1 MNHLTKTTRIYKK
14 QKSWAY
20 RVYYNDETGKE
31 RSINHQGFKRRSDA
45 EDAAREIENR
55 RAVSNL
61 DISEK
66 VSFAI
71 FFESWIN
78 TYKIGR
84 YSPSTDSKYQ
94 VALKY
99 IQDYFF
105 DDLLKDITK
114 MEYQGFIDKYSE
126 DHVKDSIYRINGF
139 IRSCVQEAVDE
150 RIIDRNFTRHVVITT
165 NKKGR
170 PADVKYLESDVAS
183 KLRILAKQNA
193 TMSNISACEILFALG
208 TGCRYAE
215 IVGVTW
221 NNVDF
226 KKHTVNI
233 QKTYDYK
240 KRTGF
245 LPTKTESSVRQITIS
260 DDLIRELRLLKMQQ
274 REIFFQQG
282 FRNKNNFVFINKM
295 HTVPSDTSANNVL
308 RRYLKKIYHEK
319 NKAEGMTETENQK
332 KLDSTY
338 LIGFHGLRH
347 THASYLIAH
356 SLSLEY
362 ISQRLGHSSVAIT
375 SKVYI
380 HLLNDYRQRE
390 DTKAMKALDQL

>member
-1 MNHLTKTTRIYKK
+1 MARIKHTLIYKK
-14 QKSWAY
+14 QKVWAY
-20 RVYYNDETGKE
+20 RVYYTGEDGKTH
-31 RSINHQGFKRRSDA
+31 SINKQGFKSKADA

-55 RAVSNL
+55 RAVTRL
-61 DISEK
+61 DIAENI
-66 VSFAI
+66 SFAKY
-71 FFESWIN
+71 FESWIN
-78 TYKIGR
+78 TYKLGR
-84 YSPSTDSKYQ
+84 YSPSTDSKYE
-94 VALKY
+94 VALRF

-114 MEYQGFIDKYSE
+114 MEYQGFIDHYAE
-126 DHVKDSIYRINGF
+126 DHVKDSVYRINGY
-139 IRSCVQEAVDE
+139 IRSCIQEAVEE
-150 RIIDRNFTRHVVITT
+150 RIIDRNFTRNVVVTSK
-165 NKKGR
+165 KKGR
-170 PADVKYLESDVAS
+170 PAEVKYLESDIAS
-183 KLRILAKQNA
+183 QLRILAKQDA
-193 TMSNISACEILFALG
+193 TLSNISACEILFALG

-221 NNVDF
+221 NNIDF
-226 KKHTVNI
+226 EKHTVNI

-260 DDLIRELRLLKMQQ
+260 DELIRELRLLRMQQ

-282 FRNKNNFVFINKM
+282 FKNNKNFVFINKR

-308 RRYLKKIYHEK
+308 RKYLKKIYFEK
-319 NKAEGMTETENQK
+319 NKAKGMNYKENK
-332 KLDSTY
+332 KALDEMY

-356 SLSLEY
+356 GLSLEY
-362 ISQRLGHSSVAIT
+362 ISQRLGHSNVAIT

-380 HLLNDYRQRE
+380 HLLNDYRERE
-390 DTKAMKALDQL
+390 DSKAMKALSEL

>member
-1 MNHLTKTTRIYKK
+1 MKRSRIYKK

-20 RVYYNDETGKE
+20 RVYFTGDDGKIHT
-31 RSINHQGFKRRSDA
+31 INKQGFKTKNDA
-45 EDAAREIENR
+45 QDAAREIENR
-55 RAVSNL
+55 RAVTSLETAEN
-61 DISEK
+61 ITFSRY
-66 VSFAI
+66 
-71 FFESWIN
+71 FESWIN

-84 YSPSTDSKYQ
+84 YSPSTDSKYK
-94 VALKY
+94 VALGF
-99 IQDYFF
+99 IQDYFY

-114 MEYQGFIDKYSE
+114 MEYQGFIDHYAE
-126 DHVKDSIYRINGF
+126 DHVKDSIYRINGY
-139 IRSCVQEAVDE
+139 IRSCIQEAVDE
-150 RIIDRNFTRHVVITT
+150 RIIDRNFTRNVVITT
-165 NKKGR
+165 KKKGR
-170 PADVKYLESDVAS
+170 PSEVKYLESDIAS
-183 KLRILAKQNA
+183 KLRILAKRDA
-193 TMSNISACEILFALG
+193 TLSSISACEILFALG

-221 NNVDF
+221 DNIDF
-226 KKHTVNI
+226 DKHTVNI

-260 DDLIRELRLLKMQQ
+260 DELIRELRLLRMQQ

-282 FRNKNNFVFINKM
+282 FVNRKNFVFINKQ

-308 RRYLKKIYHEK
+308 RKYLKKIYFEK
-319 NKAEGMTETENQK
+319 NKSKGMNDTENQK
-332 KLDSTY
+332 VLDEMY

-356 SLSLEY
+356 GLSLEY
-362 ISQRLGHSSVAIT
+362 ISQRLGHSNVAIT

-380 HLLNDYRQRE
+380 HLLNDYRERE
-390 DTKAMKALDQL
+390 DSKAMKALSEL

>member
-1 MNHLTKTTRIYKK
+1 MARTKHTLIYKK
-14 QKSWAY
+14 QKVWAY
-20 RVYYNDETGKE
+20 RVYYTGEDGKTH
-31 RSINHQGFKRRSDA
+31 SINKQGFKSKADA

-55 RAVSNL
+55 RAVTRL
-61 DISEK
+61 DIAENI
-66 VSFAI
+66 SFAKY
-71 FFESWIN
+71 FESWIN
-78 TYKIGR
+78 TYKLGR
-84 YSPSTDSKYQ
+84 YSPSTDSKYE
-94 VALKY
+94 VALRF

-114 MEYQGFIDKYSE
+114 MEYQGFIDHYAE
-126 DHVKDSIYRINGF
+126 DHVKDSVYRINGY
-139 IRSCVQEAVDE
+139 IRSCIQEAVEE
-150 RIIDRNFTRHVVITT
+150 RIIDRNFTRNVVVTSK
-165 NKKGR
+165 KKGR
-170 PADVKYLESDVAS
+170 PAEVKYLESDIAS
-183 KLRILAKQNA
+183 QLRILAKQDA
-193 TMSNISACEILFALG
+193 TLSNISACEILFALG

-221 NNVDF
+221 NNIDF
-226 KKHTVNI
+226 EKHTVNI

-260 DDLIRELRLLKMQQ
+260 DELIRELRLLRMQQ

-282 FRNKNNFVFINKM
+282 FKNNKNFVFINKR

-308 RRYLKKIYHEK
+308 RKYLKKIYFEK
-319 NKAEGMTETENQK
+319 NKAKGMNYKENK
-332 KLDSTY
+332 KALDEMY

-356 SLSLEY
+356 GLSLEY
-362 ISQRLGHSSVAIT
+362 ISQRLGHSNVAIT

-380 HLLNDYRQRE
+380 HLLNDYRERE
-390 DTKAMKALDQL
+390 DSKAMKALSEL

>member
-1 MNHLTKTTRIYKK
+1 MTTVRRTRIYKK
-14 QKSWAY
+14 QNAWAY
-20 RVYYNDETGKE
+20 RVYYIDDNGKE
-31 RSINHQGFKRRSDA
+31 RSINHQGFKSRNDA

-55 RAVSNL
+55 RAVTQL
-61 DISEK
+61 DIAETI
-66 VSFAI
+66 SFARY
-71 FFESWIN
+71 FESWIN

-94 VALKY
+94 VALGF

-114 MEYQGFIDKYSE
+114 MEYQGFIDKYAK
-126 DHVKDSIYRINGF
+126 DHVKDSIYRINGY
-139 IRSCVQEAVDE
+139 IRSCIQEAVDE
-150 RIIDRNFTRHVVITT
+150 RIIDRNFTRNVVITT
-165 NKKGR
+165 KKKGR
-170 PADVKYLESDVAS
+170 SSEVKYLESDTAS
-183 KLRILAKQNA
+183 SLKILAKQNA
-193 TMSNISACEILFALG
+193 TLSNVSACEILFALG

-215 IVGVTW
+215 IVGLTW

-226 KKHTVNI
+226 ENHTVNI

-260 DDLIRELRLLKMQQ
+260 EELAKELRLLRMQQ
-274 REIFFQQG
+274 RETFFKQG
-282 FRNKNNFVFINKM
+282 FTNSKKFVFINKQ
-295 HTVPSDTSANNVL
+295 HDVPSDTSANNVL
-308 RRYLKKIYHEK
+308 RKYLKQIYFEK
-319 NKAEGMTETENQK
+319 NKAKGMNDTENTK
-332 KLDSTY
+332 ILDNMY

-356 SLSLEY
+356 DLSLEY

-380 HLLNDYRQRE
+380 HLLNDYRERE
-390 DTKAMKALDQL
+390 DEKAMKALNSL